1 MRILIVE
8 DSVPLAELL
17 RVGLGKLGHAVD
29 VTHDGPAGL
38 AWARLNPVDLLV
50 LDLMLPGRDGLSV
63 LTELRRLG
71 KTLPVL
77 ILSARDAVQDR
88 VQGLHAGA
96 DDYLVKPFAFD
107 ELVAR
112 IDALGRRLRGQPAG
126 GLQVGDLR
134 IDTRARQVLRAGR
147 KLELRRREY
156 MLLTYLVARKGEIVT
171 PIEIEDQ
178 LYAGPDLPASNS
190 VASAVCALREELER
204 GGLPRLIH
212 TRRGLGYVFEEAPA

>member
-1 MRILIVE
+1 MRVLLVE
-8 DSVPLAELL
+8 DDPHTAAFIGKGLREDGHTVEHAGDGRTGLFLATTETFDAIVLDRML
-17 RVGLGKLGHAVD
+17 PAL
-29 VTHDGPAGL
+29 DG
-38 AWARLNPVDLLV
+38 LV
-50 LDLMLPGRDGLSV
+50 LLQTLRGAGNRTPLLLLTALGEVDHRVEGL
-63 LTELRRLG
+63 R
-71 KTLPVL
+71 
-77 ILSARDAVQDR
+77 
-88 VQGLHAGA
+88 AGA